1 MFIKPYKMR
10 LAVAVICMA
19 LSGASNVVVPW
30 LIKDVIDKVLANKDI
45 YTLNLIVIGI
55 LILFLLRG
63 FFYFGQKYLMSF
75 VGQKIVNDIRET
87 LYRHLQT
94 LSLSYFDKHKTGNI
108 MSNLTND
115 VTALQT
121 AIAGNLISFVQ
132 EAVILVGSLGSMLFL
147 YWKLTLLTLVIVP
160 LVVFTINFFGSRLR
174 RAGHDVQGKMAD
186 ITSLLEE
193 AISGIRIIRSFNRE
207 DFEIRRFMVQNDR
220 NFWALMTT
228 TKLTALLT
236 PFIQFFAAIAVTG
249 IIWYGGMSVINGEMT
264 AGALIAFL
272 IYAINLA
279 NPVRRISEIY
289 GDIQKSLAAA
299 DRVFETIDTEPDVKE
314 KKDAIVLP
322 PVKGEVEFDHVSFAY
337 DKDHPAL
344 TDFNLKVAPGEV
356 VALVGPSGAGKSTVA
371 NLLPRFYDVT
381 GGSLTIDGI
390 DVRDVTFSS
399 LRQQIGLVPQ
409 ETMLFNATVRENILY
424 GRLDATDEEV
434 VAAAKAANAHE
445 FIMELP
451 GGYEALVG
459 DRGSSLSGG
468 QRQRIAIAR
477 ALAVNPKL
485 VLLDEPVSA
494 LDVSI
499 QAGVINLLE
508 DLQNKLGVA
517 YLFVA
522 HNLSVVRHISSRI
535 AVMYLGR
542 IVESGT
548 TRDVFVHPLHP
559 YTQALMSAVPVPDP
573 VVERQRH
580 RVVLQGELPSPTE
593 RIVGCP
599 FASRCPLRPTLSAE
613 QQKLCDTQPPL
624 LTVQQPGHD
633 VACHFAKVS

>member
-1 MFIKPYKMR
+1 MKQYNSWQGYKRLLTFIKPYKTR
-10 LAVAVICMA
+10 LVFAVICMA

-45 YTLNLIVIGI
+45 YTLNLIVVGI

-63 FFYFGQKYLMSF
+63 FFYFGERYLMSF
-75 VGQKIVNDIRET
+75 VGQKIVNDIREK

-94 LSLSYFDKHKTGNI
+94 LSLSYYDKHKTGNI

-132 EAVILVGSLGSMLFL
+132 EAVILVGSLVSMIFL

-207 DFEIRRFMVQNDR
+207 DFEIRRFILQNDR
-220 NFWALMTT
+220 NFWALMNTT
-228 TKLTALLT
+228 RLTSLLT

-299 DRVFETIDTEPDVKE
+299 DRVFETIDTVPDVKE
-314 KKDAIVLP
+314 KEGAMVLP
-322 PVKGEVEFDHVSFAY
+322 QVKGEVTFDNVSFAY
-337 DKDHPAL
+337 DKEHPAL
-344 TDFNLKVAPGEV
+344 TDFNLEVRPGEV

-371 NLLPRFYDVT
+371 NLMPRFYDVT
-381 GGSLTIDGI
+381 AGRLLIDGI

-409 ETMLFNATVRENILY
+409 ETMLFNASVRENILY
-424 GRLDATDEEV
+424 GRLDATDDEV

-445 FIMELP
+445 FIMRLP

-459 DRGSSLSGG
+459 DRGNSLSGG

-477 ALAVNPKL
+477 AILKNPRIL
-485 VLLDEPVSA
+485 ILDEATSA
-494 LDVSI
+494 LDTESEKIV
-499 QAGVINLLE
+499 QAALDRLMEGRTAVVI
-508 DLQNKLGVA
+508 
-517 YLFVA
+517 A
-522 HNLSVVRHISSRI
+522 HRLSTIRNADNIVVIDH
-535 AVMYLGR
+535 GH
-542 IVESGT
+542 IVETGT
-548 TRDVFVHPLHP
+548 HAELLAKEGLYAHL
-559 YTQALMSAVPVPDP
+559 YAVQFNDKK
-573 VVERQRH
+573 E
-580 RVVLQGELPSPTE
+580 
-593 RIVGCP
+593 
-599 FASRCPLRPTLSAE
+599 ASE
-613 QQKLCDTQPPL
+613 
-624 LTVQQPGHD
+624 G
-633 VACHFAKVS
+633 

>member
-1 MFIKPYKMR
+1 MKQYNSWQGYKRLLTFIKPYKTR
-10 LAVAVICMA
+10 LVFAVICMA

-55 LILFLLRG
+55 LVLFLLRG
-63 FFYFGQKYLMSF
+63 VFYFGERYLMSF
-75 VGQKIVNDIRET
+75 VGQKIVNDIREK

-132 EAVILVGSLGSMLFL
+132 EAVILVGSLASMIFL

-207 DFEIRRFMVQNDR
+207 DFEIRRFMLQNDR
-220 NFWALMTT
+220 NFWALMNTT
-228 TKLTALLT
+228 RLTSLLT

-299 DRVFETIDTEPDVKE
+299 DRVFETIDTVPDVKE
-314 KKDAIVLP
+314 KDGAVTLP
-322 PVKGEVEFDHVSFAY
+322 QVKGEVTFDNVSFAY
-337 DKDHPAL
+337 DKEHPAL
-344 TDFNLKVAPGEV
+344 TDFNLEVRPGEV

-477 ALAVNPKL
+477 AILKNPRIL
-485 VLLDEPVSA
+485 ILDEATSA
-494 LDVSI
+494 LDTESEKIV
-499 QAGVINLLE
+499 QAALDRLMEGRTAVVI
-508 DLQNKLGVA
+508 
-517 YLFVA
+517 A
-522 HNLSVVRHISSRI
+522 HRLSTVRNADNIVVIDH
-535 AVMYLGR
+535 GR
-542 IVESGT
+542 IVEEGT
-548 TRDVFVHPLHP
+548 HEELLAKDGLYAHL
-559 YTQALMSAVPVPDP
+559 YAVQFNDT
-573 VVERQRH
+573 
-580 RVVLQGELPSPTE
+580 TE
-593 RIVGCP
+593 DT
-599 FASRCPLRPTLSAE
+599 ASE
-613 QQKLCDTQPPL
+613 
-624 LTVQQPGHD
+624 G
-633 VACHFAKVS
+633 

>member
-10 LAVAVICMA
+10 LAVAIVCMA
-19 LSGASNVVVPW
+19 MSGASNVVVPW

-55 LILFLLRG
+55 LVLFLLRG
-63 FFYFGQKYLMSF
+63 FFYFGQKYLMSY

-87 LYRHLQT
+87 LYRHLQK

-115 VTALQT
+115 VTSLQT
-121 AIAGNLISFVQ
+121 AIAGNLISFVE
-132 EAVILVGSLGSMLFL
+132 EAVILVGSLASMLKL
-147 YWKLTLLTLVIVP
+147 YWKLTLLTLIIVP

-174 RAGHDVQGKMAD
+174 KAGHNVQGKMAD

-249 IIWYGGMSVINGEMT
+249 IIWYGGMSVIDGEMT

-289 GDIQKSLAAA
+289 GDIQKSLASA

-314 KKDAIVLP
+314 KPDAITLP
-322 PVKGEVEFDHVSFAY
+322 QVKGEVEFKHVDFAY
-337 DKDHPAL
+337 DEEHPAL
-344 TDFNLKVAPGEV
+344 IDFNLKVEPGEV

-381 GGSLTIDGI
+381 AGSLTIDGI

-409 ETMLFNATVRENILY
+409 ETMLFNATIRENILY
-424 GRLDATDEEV
+424 GRLDATDEEI
-434 VAAAKAANAHE
+434 VAAAKAANAHN
-445 FIMELP
+445 FIMDLP
-451 GGYEALVG
+451 GGYEANIG
-459 DRGSSLSGG
+459 DRGNSLSGG

-477 ALAVNPKL
+477 AILKNPRIL
-485 VLLDEPVSA
+485 ILDEATSA
-494 LDVSI
+494 LDTESEKIV
-499 QAGVINLLE
+499 QAALDRLMQGRTAIVI
-508 DLQNKLGVA
+508 
-517 YLFVA
+517 A
-522 HNLSVVRHISSRI
+522 HRLSTVRNADNIVVIDH
-535 AVMYLGR
+535 GR
-542 IVESGT
+542 IVEEGT
-548 TRDVFVHPLHP
+548 HDELLAKEGLYAHL
-559 YTQALMSAVPVPDP
+559 YAVQFNDL
-573 VVERQRH
+573 E
-580 RVVLQGELPSPTE
+580 E
-593 RIVGCP
+593 
-599 FASRCPLRPTLSAE
+599 A
-613 QQKLCDTQPPL
+613 
-624 LTVQQPGHD
+624 
-633 VACHFAKVS
+633 VSEG